1 MTAPSGGRPLDEVV
15 AEMVVKVE
23 VLVNEI
29 GWLKRIGM
37 VIVTG
42 LLGNLIVELVR
53 GLK

>member
-1 MTAPSGGRPLDEVV
+1 MTPPLGGRPLNEVV

-23 VLVNEI
+23 VLVNEV

-42 LLGNLIVELVR
+42 LLGNLIVELIR
-53 GLK
+53 GLR